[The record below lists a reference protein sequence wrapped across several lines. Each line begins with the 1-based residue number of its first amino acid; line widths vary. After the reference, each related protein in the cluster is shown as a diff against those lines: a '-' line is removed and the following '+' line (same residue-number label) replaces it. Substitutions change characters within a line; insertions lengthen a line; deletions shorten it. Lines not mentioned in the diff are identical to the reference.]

1 MEAAGMATTT
11 HAIRLAAAN
20 STAVAIGIKRLG
32 RDHLKTGTTHE
43 KNEYRNALRST
54 FDNASN

>member
-1 MEAAGMATTT
+1 MATTT